1 MDAQVKQYGLLVVA
15 ILAEVLG
22 TSALKAAN
30 GFRVLGPS
38 VLVVVGYSLSF
49 YCLSLSL
56 RTIPVGVAYA
66 IWSAVGQV
74 LVTVIAWYLYRQ
86 TLDFAA
92 LLGIGIIIVG
102 VTILTLFSNA
112 VPR

>member
-1 MDAQVKQYGLLVVA
+1 MRWGVKQYGLLVVA
-15 ILAEVLG
+15 ILAEVVA
-22 TSALKAAN
+22 TSALKASN
-30 GFRVLGPS
+30 GFRVPWPS
-38 VLVVVGYSLSF
+38 VLVVVGYGLSF

-74 LVTVIAWYLYRQ
+74 LVTVIAWFLYRQ

-92 LLGIGIIIVG
+92 ILGIAIIIVG
-102 VTILTLFSNA
+102 VSILTLFSNA
-112 VPR
+112 VPH

>member
-1 MDAQVKQYGLLVVA
+1 MDGQVKQYGLLVVA
-15 ILAEVLG
+15 ILAEVRG

-66 IWSAVGQV
+66 IWSAVGQI
-74 LVTVIAWYLYRQ
+74 LVMSSPGLSIAKRW
-86 TLDFAA
+86 TLPRG
-92 LLGIGIIIVG
+92 LG
-102 VTILTLFSNA
+102 SA
-112 VPR
+112 SSSWASPS